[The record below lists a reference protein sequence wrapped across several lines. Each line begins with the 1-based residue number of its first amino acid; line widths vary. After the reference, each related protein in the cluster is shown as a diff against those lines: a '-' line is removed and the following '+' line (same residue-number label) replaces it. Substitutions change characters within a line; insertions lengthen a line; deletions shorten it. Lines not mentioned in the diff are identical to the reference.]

1 MWKKICAIAL
11 AGMLVFIG
19 TESFAQGSLTKEN
32 QVVLTAME
40 DSLVIAADSMYSAAF
55 PEERLLRSE
64 RFARQLVRAL
74 KVENSWSYSFSKLGG
89 KINIIYPE
97 DKSFRIF
104 NWAVAPADATRR
116 YYGAIQL
123 PAAQLKLY
131 GLVDHSADLGKGVA
145 DSVLTGGRWMG
156 CLYYR
161 IIDKVVDGR
170 KIYTLFGLNAT
181 NAQSN
186 RKLLDALEI
195 TPTGPVFGAQIF
207 GVRSETTPSQ
217 RVNRF
222 ILEYKKDVN
231 ISMNWDNDLN
241 AIMFDRLVS
250 QTNDPSRKYTFVPS
264 GQYDGFRWTGTQW
277 QMTQDLIPLLQLKDG
292 EAPVGQPQ

>member
-1 MWKKICAIAL
+1 MWKKICTVAL
-11 AGMLVFIG
+11 AGMLVIMG
-19 TESFAQGSLTKEN
+19 AEGFAQGSLTREN
-32 QVVLTAME
+32 QVTIGAME
-40 DSLVIAADSMYSAAF
+40 DSLVIAADSMYNAVF

-74 KVENSWSYSFSKLGG
+74 KIENSWSYPFEKLRN
-89 KINIIYPE
+89 KINILYPE
-97 DKSFRIF
+97 DKAFRIF
-104 NWAVAPADATRR
+104 NWAVAPAEATRR

-123 PAAQLKLY
+123 PASQLKLY
-131 GLVDHSADLGKGVA
+131 GLVDHAADLGKGAA
-145 DSVLTGGRWMG
+145 DSVLSGGRWMG

-161 IIDKVVDGR
+161 IIDRTVEGR
-170 KIYTLFGLNAT
+170 KIYTMFGLNAS

-186 RKLLDALEI
+186 RKLMDALEI
-195 TPTGPVFGAQIF
+195 TTTGPVFGAQIF
-207 GVRSETTPSQ
+207 DVRSENIPSR

-241 AIMFDRLVS
+241 AVMFDRLVS

-264 GQYDGFRWTGTQW
+264 GQYDGFRWTGTMWKLQ
-277 QMTQDLIPLLQLKDG
+277 QDLIPILQLKDG